1 MSRSRSRLSLL
12 TLDSTPAAVAG
23 ARRHT
28 TQVLECWH
36 ARLELSDAARLVVS
50 ELATNAVRARGGP
63 HGFTLSLVLRGGSL
77 LVQVGDQDPCP
88 PRPRPAGPDATGG
101 RGLHLV
107 DELSA
112 RWGYYR
118 TAPHGKV
125 VWAELPA
132 GSDPGRSAAGPGTV
146 VDAGQ
151 PFLPASPP
159 SGPLPSVSPPPVSP
173 PSAEPC
179 G

>member
-1 MSRSRSRLSLL
+1 MSRSRPQLSLL
-12 TLDSTPAAVAG
+12 TLDSNPESVAG

-28 TQVLECWH
+28 VHVLECWH
-36 ARLELSDAARLVVS
+36 ARVELSDAARLVVS

-77 LVQVGDQDPCP
+77 LVQVGDHDPRP

-107 DELSA
+107 DELSS

-118 TAPHGKV
+118 TSPHGKV
-125 VWAELPA
+125 VWAELPT
-132 GSDPGRSAAGPGTV
+132 GSAPDRCPGTV
-146 VDAGQ
+146 VDARQ
-151 PFLPASPP
+151 PFLPAA
-159 SGPLPSVSPPPVSP
+159 P
-173 PSAEPC
+173 PSA
-179 G
+179 